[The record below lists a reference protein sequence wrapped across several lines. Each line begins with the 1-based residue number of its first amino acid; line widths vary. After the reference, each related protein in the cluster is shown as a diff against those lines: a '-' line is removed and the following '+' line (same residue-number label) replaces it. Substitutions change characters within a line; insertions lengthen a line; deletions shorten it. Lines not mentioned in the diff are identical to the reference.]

1 MGKLQKPRK
10 KIWRVRLP
18 RTPGKQGPGGKTKV
32 TRKKKHWG

>member
-18 RTPGKQGPGGKTKV
+18 RAPGKQVHGDKIKV
-32 TRKKKHWG
+32 TRKKKHH